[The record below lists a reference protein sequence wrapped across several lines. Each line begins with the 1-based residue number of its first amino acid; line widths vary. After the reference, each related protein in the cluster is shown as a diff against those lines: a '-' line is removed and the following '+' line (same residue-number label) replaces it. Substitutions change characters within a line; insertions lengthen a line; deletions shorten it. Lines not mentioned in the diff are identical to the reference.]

1 MENGIFEFHIELIY
15 FPEREREREKRKE
28 RKFNIP
34 FLHPCKS
41 CRYPVSIF
49 RVPILTIPR
58 AWFTESL
65 DFDDNE
71 FPHPLVPSPT
81 FLLLLLCNHPPP
93 IFLTESR
100 LAIWGGKGRI
110 ARGKFYICWR
120 VKFLGNAW
128 NFQGLESGWRT
139 DRRFCEEGTLQFY
152 VLYDTNLWNFA
163 GGNRKIMNR

>member
-1 MENGIFEFHIELIY
+1 MIARIQVIFMTPPPSFSVRTSRNSDSARSIKYKRYRCISRWKRNGKRSLRVSYRVNILSK
-15 FPEREREREKRKE
+15 EREREKRKE

-71 FPHPLVPSPT
+71 FPPPSTVPSL
-81 FLLLLLCNHPPP
+81 FLLLLLLCNHPPP

-100 LAIWGGKGRI
+100 LVTA
-110 ARGKFYICWR
+110 
-120 VKFLGNAW
+120 
-128 NFQGLESGWRT
+128 
-139 DRRFCEEGTLQFY
+139 
-152 VLYDTNLWNFA
+152 
-163 GGNRKIMNR
+163 